1 MNVGKEF
8 VGWRKPCGFM
18 RSEPR
23 QPVFLVCS
31 KVVGDVVPGVVP
43 AAGGVASPCDHAE
56 LAKLTKHSK
65 KPRVL
70 EVHRLEGLGAFSCM
84 PLP

>member
-1 MNVGKEF
+1 VLTTAGLGGGLGLRLAEF
-8 VGWRKPCGFM
+8 P
-18 RSEPR
+18 
-23 QPVFLVCS
+23 
-31 KVVGDVVPGVVP
+31 DVVPGVVP

-65 KPRVL
+65 IPRVL
-70 EVHRLEGLGAFSCM
+70 EIHRLEGLGAFSCM